1 VKRIVLATVATV
13 VGLIMLLS
21 FKTRPLPATVATP
34 PPAVGD
40 PPSSTTSSTSTTST
54 TSSGRSGSGR
64 ASTTTTTA
72 PAGAGSPSSTTAATG
87 TSTYTGDPAQT
98 RYGPVEVEITVT
110 NGQLATAQ
118 AVEYPTESPRDRQ
131 INAWAI
137 PELNQEAVA
146 AKNAKIDMLSGATYT
161 SDGYATS
168 LQSALDKAGL
178 S

>member
-1 VKRIVLATVATV
+1 VKRIAFATVATV
-13 VGLIMLLS
+13 VGLIMLLT
-21 FKTRPLPATVATP
+21 FKTRPLPATLASP
-34 PPAVGD
+34 PAAVGD
-40 PPSSTTSSTSTTST
+40 PPSTSTSTTTST
-54 TSSGRSGSGR
+54 ARNRTGQ
-64 ASTTTTTA
+64 ASTTTTTS
-72 PAGAGSPSSTTAATG
+72 GSSSSSTAASGAT
-87 TSTYTGDPAQT
+87 TYTGDPAQT

-110 NGQLATAQ
+110 NGQLTSAQ

-131 INAWAI
+131 INAWAV
-137 PELNQEAVA
+137 PELNQEATA

>member
-1 VKRIVLATVATV
+1 VKRIVFATVATV

-21 FKTRPLPATVATP
+21 FKTRPLPATLASP
-34 PPAVGD
+34 PAAVGD
-40 PPSSTTSSTSTTST
+40 PPSSPASTTTST
-54 TSSGRSGSGR
+54 ARNGSGPR
-64 ASTTTTTA
+64 STTTTTA
-72 PAGAGSPSSTTAATG
+72 PAGAGSPSSTTG
-87 TSTYTGDPAQT
+87 TPGSTTYTGDAAQT

-110 NGQLATAQ
+110 NGQLSAAQ

-131 INAWAI
+131 INAWAV
-137 PELNQEAVA
+137 PELNQEATA